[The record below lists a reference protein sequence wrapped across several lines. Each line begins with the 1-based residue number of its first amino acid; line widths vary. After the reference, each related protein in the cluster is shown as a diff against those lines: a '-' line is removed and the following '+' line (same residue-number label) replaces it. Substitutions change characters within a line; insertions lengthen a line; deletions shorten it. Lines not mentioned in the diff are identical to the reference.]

1 MAALMTV
8 SALSAAA
15 VAAAAAAAAAASNK
29 ASFRGPPPFRVNE
42 GEQGA
47 LRRGVV

>member
-15 VAAAAAAAAAASNK
+15 ATAAAAASNK
-29 ASFRGPPPFRVNE
+29 ASFRGPPPFGVNE

-47 LRRGVV
+47 LR